1 MVLRESILSVNR
13 CIVLICKK
21 IELPKKHLKPNQTK
35 MNLVDE
41 PILAPATWERTEPQK
56 QLYTSNDV
64 IDAYLQGQKEG
75 LKHEKQLVYD
85 RLAENMEKAGNH
97 TYRVLS
103 QMKESGITPEDA
115 FLRIESW
122 NVLTVLIL
130 LSEND
135 FLNPKMLSIY
145 QFVSQLEKEVDEE
158 MYRLQISF
166 CDRED
171 AIDMDH
177 IYADGYMY
185 KYKVGH

>member
-1 MVLRESILSVNR
+1 M
-13 CIVLICKK
+13 
-21 IELPKKHLKPNQTK
+21 
-35 MNLVDE
+35 
-41 PILAPATWERTEPQK
+41 
-56 QLYTSNDV
+56 
-64 IDAYLQGQKEG
+64 
-75 LKHEKQLVYD
+75 KHEV
-85 RLAENMEKAGNH
+85 NH
-97 TYRVLS
+97 TYRFFPIL
-103 QMKESGITPEDA
+103 KESGSTPEDA

-185 KYKVGH
+185 KYKVRSEERRVGH

>member
-1 MVLRESILSVNR
+1 
-13 CIVLICKK
+13 
-21 IELPKKHLKPNQTK
+21 

-41 PILAPATWERTEPQK
+41 PILVPDTWERTEPQK
-56 QLYTSNDV
+56 HLYTSSDV
-64 IDAYLQGQKEG
+64 IDAYLQGQKDG
-75 LKHEKQLVYD
+75 LKQEKQLVYN
-85 RLAENMEKAGNH
+85 RLAENVKKAGKH
-97 TYRVLS
+97 TCRVLS
-103 QMKESGITPEDA
+103 KMKESGITPEDA

-122 NVLTVLIL
+122 NTLTVLIL

-135 FLNPKMLSIY
+135 FLNPRMLSIY

-158 MYRLQISF
+158 MYRFQISF

-171 AIDMDH
+171 EIDMDH